1 MPKTLDRARRPAVV
15 WPSSERRKFA
25 GRRQDGLLDVHVRGV
40 GISHRIQVRLD
51 GDLLSQL
58 RRFAEESGLG
68 LSPALRLLAARSLRA
83 AGREEGGSPAVG
95 ERASLAALL
104 AAEHALL
111 LTASVLPEGE
121 RRMAALAERA
131 ASAAEERL
139 ALFSDQA
146 RAEGS
151 RE

>member
-1 MPKTLDRARRPAVV
+1 V
-15 WPSSERRKFA
+15 
-25 GRRQDGLLDVHVRGV
+25 LDVHVRGV

-58 RRFAEESGLG
+58 RRFAEERGLG
-68 LSPALRLLAARSLRA
+68 LSPALRLLATRSLQDS
-83 AGREEGGSPAVG
+83 GREAGVSPASG
-95 ERASLAALL
+95 ERARLAALL

-111 LTASVLPEGE
+111 LTASILPEGE
-121 RRMAALAERA
+121 RRMAGLAERA

>member
-1 MPKTLDRARRPAVV
+1 M
-15 WPSSERRKFA
+15 
-25 GRRQDGLLDVHVRGV
+25 HVRGV

-58 RRFAEESGLG
+58 RRFAEENGLG
-68 LSPALRLLAARSLRA
+68 LSPALRLLATRSLQDS
-83 AGREEGGSPAVG
+83 GRGVGGSPANG

-131 ASAAEERL
+131 AAAAEERL

-151 RE
+151 CE

>member
-1 MPKTLDRARRPAVV
+1 V
-15 WPSSERRKFA
+15 
-25 GRRQDGLLDVHVRGV
+25 LDVHVRGV

-83 AGREEGGSPAVG
+83 AGREECGSAAVG